1 MKTKRIDKHEEGVG
15 VVEPQYY
22 TIDSLTLE
30 SGEKLEHVT
39 LAYETYG
46 TLNEN
51 RTNAVM
57 ILHALSGD
65 AHAAGLDIE
74 RKNPGWWDSMI
85 GPGRAFDTDKYFE
98 IGRASCRE
106 RVYVLV

>member
-1 MKTKRIDKHEEGVG
+1 LINARTASVSSSRSTH
-15 VVEPQYY
+15 
-22 TIDSLTLE
+22 IDSLTLE

-65 AHAAGLDIE
+65 AHAAGLTMSR
-74 RKNPGWWDSMI
+74 RKIPDGGI
-85 GPGRAFDTDKYFE
+85 P
-98 IGRASCRE
+98 
-106 RVYVLV
+106 